1 MPNNR
6 SVNSPG
12 IMSLNLALLMLKLMT
27 YISYLFTGSVCHAF
41 RRVSQGCRG
50 IMDAAHAVPMMFRS
64 LLACPCL
71 LYYIMQVCSVFC
83 DMRKSSYVVFSQY
96 FSVSLCFEI
105 YIVEFATIC
114 IARPPM
120 NCRGMNCSSL
130 PLRPPRGAAALCST
144 SICSTSKILP
154 NRLHPLLFW
163 HTHVWKRNHDCL
175 IVSRASGKAKGPPPP
190 PRSGRSKPV
199 GRPDTP
205 DIPIARET
213 LGQATKFYSAR
224 SWKDC
229 GASDAII
236 SALNA
241 VGVTRPSHIQVE
253 AYRAFAS
260 GAPHVVLADH
270 AGSGKTLAYLLPL
283 LQSLKA
289 EEEILGGPS
298 TLPKQPKFVIVAPTA
313 ELCSQVLRVSK
324 ALSSQL
330 RFRSIVVT
338 GGRPIRTQ
346 KEALAAGV
354 DVLIGTP
361 GRLLELIND
370 GAFVMDR
377 CSALVYDEVDVLIG
391 PHSLF
396 IDQVAPLRNAAPTTT
411 RCVLVT
417 ATLPADVHTQLEPL
431 FPGIVGAFGPGLH
444 RTAPGVREQIVD
456 CSGGDEVSE
465 ESGIQRKLTG
475 LLASLQECRAT
486 RTIVFCNKIESC
498 RRVEN
503 FLNKSLASKEEIIV
517 LPYHSAI
524 APHTR
529 EANLRR
535 FLSVPSP
542 QQSENNLEQEQNSG
556 DGRKSEARL
565 VLVCTD
571 RASRGVDSAYVDHV
585 VLFDFPRDPS
595 EYLRRVGRTGR
606 GASGGGL
613 VTVLVLGRQVK
624 LAQDIS
630 GRNEKGLPVHS
641 LPVIMPAST
650 RISDADRFAA
660 DLRKAR
666 SDKTS

>member
-1 MPNNR
+1 
-6 SVNSPG
+6 
-12 IMSLNLALLMLKLMT
+12 
-27 YISYLFTGSVCHAF
+27 
-41 RRVSQGCRG
+41 
-50 IMDAAHAVPMMFRS
+50 
-64 LLACPCL
+64 
-71 LYYIMQVCSVFC
+71 
-83 DMRKSSYVVFSQY
+83 
-96 FSVSLCFEI
+96 
-105 YIVEFATIC
+105 
-114 IARPPM
+114 M
-120 NCRGMNCSSL
+120 NSSL
-130 PLRPPRGAAALCST
+130 PVRGPQGTAFCSGRKIFSSIPLPTTYAWNVRASKRDRDCFVVARADAKASGGTRPP
-144 SICSTSKILP
+144 
-154 NRLHPLLFW
+154 
-163 HTHVWKRNHDCL
+163 
-175 IVSRASGKAKGPPPP
+175 SRPDRAKQA
-190 PRSGRSKPV
+190 
-199 GRPDTP
+199 GRPDAP
-205 DIPIARET
+205 VIPIARET
-213 LGQATKFYSAR
+213 SGQVTKFFSAE
-224 SWKDC
+224 SWRDC

-253 AYRAFAS
+253 AYRAFVS
-260 GAPHVVLADH
+260 GAPHIVLADH

-289 EEEILGGPS
+289 EEEIFGGPS
-298 TLPKQPKFVIVAPTA
+298 TVPKQPKFVIVAPTA
-313 ELCSQVLRVSK
+313 ELCSQVLRVCK
-324 ALSSQL
+324 ALSTHL
-330 RFRSIVVT
+330 RFRSIVAT
-338 GGRPIRTQ
+338 GGRPLRTQ

-361 GRLLELIND
+361 GRLLELINS

-391 PHSLF
+391 PFSLF
-396 IDQVAPLRNAAPTTT
+396 IDQVAPLRNAAPPSTK
-411 RCVLVT
+411 CVLVT
-417 ATLPADVHTQLEPL
+417 ATLPADVHTQLEPA

-475 LLASLQECRAT
+475 LLACLQERRAT

-503 FLNKSLASKEEIIV
+503 FLNKSLASNEGVVV

-529 EANLRR
+529 EDNLKR
-535 FLSVPSP
+535 FLTVPSP
-542 QQSENNLEQEQNSG
+542 QRNDSVPAGEKFPNKTEP
-556 DGRKSEARL
+556 RL

-624 LAQDIS
+624 LAKDIS
-630 GRNEKGLPVHS
+630 GRNEKGLPVHA
-641 LPVIMPAST
+641 LPVIMPANT
-650 RISDADRFAA
+650 HVSDAARFAA
-660 DLRKAR
+660 DLRTL
-666 SDKTS
+666 SSENNNT